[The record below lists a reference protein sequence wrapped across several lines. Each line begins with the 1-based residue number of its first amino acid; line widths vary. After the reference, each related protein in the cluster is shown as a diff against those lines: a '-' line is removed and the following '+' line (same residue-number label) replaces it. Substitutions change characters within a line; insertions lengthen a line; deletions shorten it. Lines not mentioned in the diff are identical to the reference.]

1 MKDFRVATLEPNRD
15 YGIVDMSCAV
25 NLGDAWNDQSFNQW
39 VLNFGGLF
47 ADQFLE
53 NATQIEIFN
62 RRFAVASLLAPLI

>member
-15 YGIVDMSCAV
+15 YGIDDMSCAV
-25 NLGDAWNDQSFNQW
+25 SLVDAWNDRSFNQW

-53 NATQIEIFN
+53 NATQIEN
-62 RRFAVASLLAPLI
+62 SDKRFAVASVLLR

>member
-15 YGIVDMSCAV
+15 YGIVDMSCAAS
-25 NLGDAWNDQSFNQW
+25 LGDAWNDRSFNQW

-53 NATQIEIFN
+53 NATQIEN
-62 RRFAVASLLAPLI
+62 SDRRFAMASVLLR